1 MRLTELTAI
10 GPIDGRYRDKV
21 SSLSLYFSEF
31 AFMRYRILIEVEYF
45 LSLCKEIPKLNII
58 LDNKVTIDSLRD
70 IYRHFSEK
78 DALSIKEIEKETN
91 HDIKSIEYFLKNKF
105 DKIGLS
111 EYKEFIHFGLT
122 SQDINNTSIPLLL
135 KNWFEFEYLPEI
147 DSLISVINKAG
158 LDWID
163 IPMLSHTHGQPA
175 SPTKVGKEFMVFV
188 ERLSNQVS
196 DIKNQKFRAKF
207 GGSTGNFNAHQISYP
222 QNNWKD
228 FSDTFVSEL
237 GLIRQQYTT
246 QIEHYDSMASLF
258 DNLKR
263 INTILID
270 FCRDLWQ
277 YISMDYFKQKLSG
290 REVGS
295 SAMPHKINPI
305 DFENAE
311 GNLGMSNSIL
321 SHMSEKLPI
330 SRMQRDLSDSTVLRN
345 IGVPISHIHISI
357 SSIKRGMSKLIINEK
372 SIHDDLEKNWMIVSE
387 GIQTIL
393 RREGYPLPYE
403 SLKDLTRTNS
413 FVTKEIIHK
422 FIDNLDISNLIKLEL
437 KKITPHNYIGIL

>member
-10 GPIDGRYRDKV
+10 GPIDGRYRYKV

-105 DKIGLS
+105 DKIELS

-158 LDWID
+158 LEWID

-175 SPTKVGKEFMVFV
+175 SPTRVGKEFMVFV

-196 DIKNQKFRAKF
+196 DIKSQKFRAKF
-207 GGSTGNFNAHQISYP
+207 GGATGNFNAHQVSYP

-228 FSDTFVSEL
+228 FSDTFVSDL

-277 YISMDYFKQKLSG
+277 Y
-290 REVGS
+290 
-295 SAMPHKINPI
+295 MPHKINPI

-311 GNLGMSNSIL
+311 GNLGIANSIL

-403 SLKDLTRTNS
+403 SLKDLTRINS
-413 FVTKEIIHK
+413 FVTKEIIHQ
-422 FIDNLDISNLIKLEL
+422 FINGLDISDIVKEEL
-437 KKITPHNYIGIL
+437 KSITPHNYIGIL

>member
-10 GPIDGRYRDKV
+10 GPIDGRYRYKV

-158 LDWID
+158 LEWID

-207 GGSTGNFNAHQISYP
+207 GGATGNFNAHQISYP

-270 FCRDLWQ
+270 FCRDIWQ

-311 GNLGMSNSIL
+311 GNLGVSNSIL

-357 SSIKRGMSKLIINEK
+357 SSIKKGMSKLIINEK

-413 FVTKEIIHK
+413 FVTKEIIHE
-422 FIDNLDISNLIKLEL
+422 FINRLDISDIIKEEL
-437 KKITPHNYIGIL
+437 KSITPHNYIGIL

>member
-10 GPIDGRYRDKV
+10 GPIDGRYRYKV

-105 DKIGLS
+105 DKIELS

-158 LDWID
+158 LEWID

-175 SPTKVGKEFMVFV
+175 SPTRVGKEFMVFV

-196 DIKNQKFRAKF
+196 DIKSQKFRAKF
-207 GGSTGNFNAHQISYP
+207 GGATGNFNAHQVSYP

-228 FSDTFVSEL
+228 FSDTFVSDL

-290 REVGS
+290 KEVGS

-311 GNLGMSNSIL
+311 GNLGIANSIL

-403 SLKDLTRTNS
+403 SLKDLTRINS
-413 FVTKEIIHK
+413 FVTKEIIHQ
-422 FIDNLDISNLIKLEL
+422 FINGLDISDIVKEEL
-437 KKITPHNYIGIL
+437 KSITPHNYIGIL